1 MRKFRILLGLFLF
14 TLWFTKAQDI
24 RVEPPNWWVGMANAE
39 LQLLIKADDIG
50 GFQVKLKKGR
60 DQLIKSVHQADSP
73 NYLFINLDLSSVK
86 KSEKLVFEFSKG
98 TSRFEYEYELRELE
112 FGSDKIE
119 GFNSGDAVYLITPDR
134 FVNGDESNDQ
144 VPGLKEQTVDRSH
157 DYKRHG
163 GDIAGIIKA
172 IPYLK
177 DLGMSAVWSSPLL
190 VNDMAEQSYHGYAI
204 TDFFKVDPRFGSLRE
219 YRLLADELRNRK
231 MKLIMDQVNNH
242 CGSNHW
248 WMSDLPFS
256 DWINGQEA
264 FLTSGEITY
273 SNHRRTTIQDPY
285 AAQKDREAM
294 LEGWFVSAMPDLNH
308 RNPFMARYLIQNS
321 LWWIETLGLGG
332 IRQDTYPYNDPAFM
346 AEWAQAIQTQ
356 YPKFT
361 IVGEEWSY
369 NPLRVGYWQQS
380 APNAD
385 GYESH
390 LPSVFDFPLQKA
402 LVDALTNEESW
413 DKGLVEW
420 YTALSNDFYYAN
432 PKALVFMGDNHDMDR
447 LYTQLSENTNLHH
460 MALALLAMA
469 PRTPQLYYGTE
480 ILMQNTAKPHD
491 HGLIRTDFPGG
502 WHGDEI
508 NAFTKS
514 GLTSEQKVT
523 QTLFAK
529 LFQLRSRS
537 EAMRFGETLHYAPN
551 DGVYVISRFAE
562 NEKLVLFLNKNE
574 EDRQIDLS
582 DYKELQGYDQYY
594 DLINEVESST
604 SKLVK
609 IRSRSFLLIQMKS

>member
-1 MRKFRILLGLFLF
+1 MRKFRTLLGLFLF
-14 TLWFTKAQDI
+14 TLWFTKAQDV

-50 GFQVKLKKGR
+50 DFQVKLKKGR
-60 DQLIKSVHQADSP
+60 DQLIKNVHQADSP
-73 NYLFINLDLSSVK
+73 NYLFIDLDLSSVK
-86 KSEKLVFEFSKG
+86 KPEKLVFEFSKG
-98 TSRFEYEYELRELE
+98 TSRFKYEYELRELE
-112 FGSDKIE
+112 FGSEKIE

-144 VPGLKEQTVDRSH
+144 VSGLKEQTVDRSH

-172 IPYLK
+172 IPYLN
-177 DLGMSAVWSSPLL
+177 DLGMTAVWSSPLL

-204 TDFFKVDPRFGSLRE
+204 TDFYKVDPRFGSLQE
-219 YRLLADELRNRK
+219 YRLLVDELRNRK

-248 WMSDLPFS
+248 WMGDLPFS

-285 AAQKDREAM
+285 AAQKDRDAM

-332 IRQDTYPYNDPAFM
+332 IRQDTYPYNDPVFM

-402 LVDALTNEESW
+402 LVDALTNKESW

-447 LYTQLSENTNLHH
+447 LYTQLSEDINLHH

-502 WHGDEI
+502 WHGDKI

-514 GLTSEQKVT
+514 GLTSEQKAT

-582 DYKELQGYDQYY
+582 DYKELQGYDRYY
-594 DLINEVESST
+594 DPINEVESST

>member
-1 MRKFRILLGLFLF
+1 MRKFRIFLGLFLL
-14 TLWFTKAQDI
+14 TLWFAKAQDI
-24 RVEPPNWWVGMANAE
+24 RVEPPNWWVGMANSE
-39 LQLLIKADDIG
+39 LQLLVKADDIG
-50 GFQVKLKKGR
+50 AFQVKLKKGR
-60 DQLIKSVHQADSP
+60 NQLIKKVHQADSP
-73 NYLFINLDLSSVK
+73 NYLFIDLDLSSVEK
-86 KSEKLVFEFSKG
+86 PEKLVFEFSNKV
-98 TSRFEYEYELRELE
+98 SKFEYEYELYELE
-112 FGSDKIE
+112 FGSEKIK
-119 GFNSGDAVYLITPDR
+119 GFNSGDAIYLITPDR
-134 FVNGDESNDQ
+134 FVNGDESNDS
-144 VPGLKEQTVDRSH
+144 VSGLKEQAVDRSH

-163 GDIAGIIKA
+163 GDITGIIQA
-172 IPYLK
+172 IPYLN
-177 DLGMSAVWSSPLL
+177 DLGMTAVWSSPLL
-190 VNDMAEQSYHGYAI
+190 INDMAEQSYHGYAI
-204 TDFFKVDPRFGSLRE
+204 TDFYKVDPRFGSLQE
-219 YRLLADELRNRK
+219 YRLLANELRSRE

-264 FLTSGEITY
+264 FLTSGEIAY

-285 AAQKDREAM
+285 AAQKDKDGM

-332 IRQDTYPYNDPAFM
+332 IRQDTYPYNDPTFM
-346 AEWAQAIQTQ
+346 AEWARAIQTQ

-380 APNAD
+380 ASNAD

-413 DKGLVEW
+413 DKGLIEW
-420 YTALSNDFYYAN
+420 YTALSNDFYYPN

-447 LYTQLSENTNLHH
+447 LYTQLSEDVKLHH

-469 PRTPQLYYGTE
+469 PRTPQIYYGTE
-480 ILMQNTAKPHD
+480 VLMQNTAKPQD

-502 WHGDEI
+502 WPGDEI

-514 GLTSEQKVT
+514 GLTAEQKAT
-523 QTLFAK
+523 QALFAQ

-551 DGVYVISRFAE
+551 DGVYVISRFVE
-562 NEKLVLFLNKNE
+562 NEKLVLFLNKKE
-574 EDRQIDLS
+574 EDSQIDLS
-582 DYKELQGYDQYY
+582 DYKELEGYNRYY
-594 DLINEVESST
+594 DPINKVESST
-604 SKLVK
+604 SKL
-609 IRSRSFLLIQMKS
+609 IRMQPRSFLLIQMKP

>member
-39 LQLLIKADDIG
+39 LHLIIKADDIG
-50 GFQVKLKKGR
+50 GFQVNLKKGR

-86 KSEKLVFEFSKG
+86 KPEKLVFEISKG

-177 DLGMSAVWSSPLL
+177 DLGMTAVWSSPLL

-204 TDFFKVDPRFGSLRE
+204 TDFYKVDPRFGSLRE

-380 APNAD
+380 APNSD
-385 GYESH
+385 GYESY

-402 LVDALTNEESW
+402 LVDALINEESW
-413 DKGLVEW
+413 DKGLIEW
-420 YTALSNDFYYAN
+420 YTALSNDFYYPN

-447 LYTQLSENTNLHH
+447 LYTQLSENTKLHH
-460 MALALLAMA
+460 IALALLAMA

>member
-1 MRKFRILLGLFLF
+1 MRKFRIFLGLFLL
-14 TLWFTKAQDI
+14 TLWFAKAQDI
-24 RVEPPNWWVGMANAE
+24 RVEPPNWWVGMANSE
-39 LQLLIKADDIG
+39 LQLLVKANDVG
-50 GFQVKLKKGR
+50 AFQVKLKKGR
-60 DQLIKSVHQADSP
+60 NQLIKKVHQADSP
-73 NYLFINLDLSSVK
+73 NYLFIDLDLSSVEK
-86 KSEKLVFEFSKG
+86 PEKLVFEFSNKV
-98 TSRFEYEYELRELE
+98 SKFEYEYELYELE
-112 FGSDKIE
+112 FGSEKIK
-119 GFNSGDAVYLITPDR
+119 GFNSGDAIYLITPDR
-134 FVNGDESNDQ
+134 FVNGDESNDS
-144 VPGLKEQTVDRSH
+144 VSGLKEQAVDRSH

-163 GDIAGIIKA
+163 GDITGIIQA
-172 IPYLK
+172 IPYLN
-177 DLGMSAVWSSPLL
+177 DLGMTAVWSSPLL
-190 VNDMAEQSYHGYAI
+190 INDMAEQSYHGYAI
-204 TDFFKVDPRFGSLRE
+204 TDFYKVDPRFGSLQE
-219 YRLLADELRNRK
+219 YRLLANELRSRE

-264 FLTSGEITY
+264 FLTSGEIAY

-285 AAQKDREAM
+285 AAQKDKDGM

-332 IRQDTYPYNDPAFM
+332 IRQDTYPYNDPTFM
-346 AEWAQAIQTQ
+346 AEWARAIQTQ

-380 APNAD
+380 ASNAD

-413 DKGLVEW
+413 DKGLIEW
-420 YTALSNDFYYAN
+420 YTALSNDFYYPN

-447 LYTQLSENTNLHH
+447 LYTQLSEDVKLHH

-469 PRTPQLYYGTE
+469 PRTPQIYYGTE
-480 ILMQNTAKPHD
+480 VLMQNTAKPQD

-502 WHGDEI
+502 WPGDEI

-514 GLTSEQKVT
+514 GLTAEQKAT
-523 QTLFAK
+523 QALFAQ

-551 DGVYVISRFAE
+551 DGVYVISRFVE

-582 DYKELQGYDQYY
+582 DYRELEGYDRYY
-594 DLINEVESST
+594 DPINKVESST
-604 SKLVK
+604 SKL
-609 IRSRSFLLIQMKS
+609 IRMQPRSFLLIQMKP

>member
-1 MRKFRILLGLFLF
+1 MRKFRTLLGLFLF
-14 TLWFTKAQDI
+14 TLWFTKAQDV

-39 LQLLIKADDIG
+39 LQLLIKADDIRD
-50 GFQVKLKKGR
+50 FQVKLKKGR
-60 DQLIKSVHQADSP
+60 DQLIKNVHQADSP
-73 NYLFINLDLSSVK
+73 NYLFIDLDLSSVK
-86 KSEKLVFEFSKG
+86 KPEKLVFEFSKG
-98 TSRFEYEYELRELE
+98 TSRFKYEYELRELE
-112 FGSDKIE
+112 FGSEKIE

-144 VPGLKEQTVDRSH
+144 VSGLKEQTVDRSH

-172 IPYLK
+172 IPYLN
-177 DLGMSAVWSSPLL
+177 DLGMTAVWSSPLL

-204 TDFFKVDPRFGSLRE
+204 TDFYKVDPRFGSLQE
-219 YRLLADELRNRK
+219 YRLLVDELRNRK

-248 WMSDLPFS
+248 WMGDLPFS

-285 AAQKDREAM
+285 AAQKDRDAM

-332 IRQDTYPYNDPAFM
+332 IRQDTYPYNDPVFM

-402 LVDALTNEESW
+402 LVDALTNKESW
-413 DKGLVEW
+413 DKGFVEW

-447 LYTQLSENTNLHH
+447 LYTQLSEDINLHH

-502 WHGDEI
+502 WHGDKI

-514 GLTSEQKVT
+514 GLTSEQKAT

-582 DYKELQGYDQYY
+582 DYKELQGYDRYY
-594 DLINEVESST
+594 DPINEVESST

>member
-50 GFQVKLKKGR
+50 GFQVNLKKGR

-86 KSEKLVFEFSKG
+86 KPEKLVFEFSKG
-98 TSRFEYEYELRELE
+98 TSRFEYEYELHELE

-177 DLGMSAVWSSPLL
+177 DLGMTAVWSSPLL

-204 TDFFKVDPRFGSLRE
+204 TDFYKVDPRFGSLRE

-380 APNAD
+380 APNSD

-447 LYTQLSENTNLHH
+447 LYTQLSEDINLHH

-502 WHGDEI
+502 WHGDKI
-508 NAFTKS
+508 NAFSKL
-514 GLTSEQKVT
+514 GLTSEQMAT

-582 DYKELQGYDQYY
+582 YYKELQGYDRYY
-594 DLINEVESST
+594 DPINEVESST

>member
-1 MRKFRILLGLFLF
+1 MRKFRTLLGLFLF
-14 TLWFTKAQDI
+14 TLWFTKAQDV

-50 GFQVKLKKGR
+50 DFQVKLKKGR
-60 DQLIKSVHQADSP
+60 DQLIKNVHQADSP
-73 NYLFINLDLSSVK
+73 NYLFIDIDLSSVK
-86 KSEKLVFEFSKG
+86 KPEKLVFEFSKG
-98 TSRFEYEYELRELE
+98 TSRFKYEYELRELE
-112 FGSDKIE
+112 FGSEKIE

-144 VPGLKEQTVDRSH
+144 VSGLKEQTVDRSH

-172 IPYLK
+172 IPYLN
-177 DLGMSAVWSSPLL
+177 DLGMTAVWSSPLL

-204 TDFFKVDPRFGSLRE
+204 TDFYKVDPRFGSLQE
-219 YRLLADELRNRK
+219 YRLLVDELRNRK

-248 WMSDLPFS
+248 WMGDLPFS

-285 AAQKDREAM
+285 AAQKDRDAM

-332 IRQDTYPYNDPAFM
+332 IRQDTYPYNDPVFM

-402 LVDALTNEESW
+402 LVDALTNKESW

-447 LYTQLSENTNLHH
+447 LYTQLSEDINLHH

-502 WHGDEI
+502 WHGDKI

-514 GLTSEQKVT
+514 GLTSEQKAT

-582 DYKELQGYDQYY
+582 DYKELQGYDRYY
-594 DLINEVESST
+594 DPINEVESST

>member
-1 MRKFRILLGLFLF
+1 MRKFRTLLGLFLF

-50 GFQVKLKKGR
+50 DFQVKLKKGR
-60 DQLIKSVHQADSP
+60 DQLIKNVHQADSP
-73 NYLFINLDLSSVK
+73 NYLFIDLDLFSVK
-86 KSEKLVFEFSKG
+86 KPEKLVFEFSKG
-98 TSRFEYEYELRELE
+98 TSKFEYEYELRELE
-112 FGSDKIE
+112 FGSEKIE

-134 FVNGDESNDQ
+134 FVNGDESNDSIS
-144 VPGLKEQTVDRSH
+144 GLKEQTVDRSH

-163 GDIAGIIKA
+163 GDITGIIKA
-172 IPYLK
+172 IPYLN
-177 DLGMSAVWSSPLL
+177 DLGMTAVWSSPLL

-204 TDFFKVDPRFGSLRE
+204 TDFYKVDPRFGSLNE

-248 WMSDLPFS
+248 WMGDLPFT

-285 AAQKDREAM
+285 AAQKDRDAM
-294 LEGWFVSAMPDLNH
+294 LDGWFVSAMPDLNH

-332 IRQDTYPYNDPAFM
+332 IRQDTYPYNDPVFM
-346 AEWAQAIQTQ
+346 AEWAQAIQIQ

-447 LYTQLSENTNLHH
+447 LYTQLSEDINLHH

-502 WHGDEI
+502 WHGDKI

-514 GLTSEQKVT
+514 GLTSEQKAT

-529 LFQLRSRS
+529 LFQLRSQS

-551 DGVYVISRFAE
+551 DGVYVISRFVE

-582 DYKELQGYDQYY
+582 NYEELQGYDRYY
-594 DLINEVESST
+594 DPINEVESST

-609 IRSRSFLLIQMKS
+609 IRSRSFLLIQIKS

>member
-1 MRKFRILLGLFLF
+1 MRKFRIFLGLFLL
-14 TLWFTKAQDI
+14 TLWFAKAQDI
-24 RVEPPNWWVGMANAE
+24 RVDPPNWWVGMANSE
-39 LQLLIKADDIG
+39 LQLLVKADDIG
-50 GFQVKLKKGR
+50 AFQVKLKKGR
-60 DQLIKSVHQADSP
+60 NQLIKKVHQADSP
-73 NYLFINLDLSSVK
+73 NYLFIDLDLSSLK
-86 KSEKLVFEFSKG
+86 KPEKLVFEFSNE
-98 TSRFEYEYELRELE
+98 TSRFEYEYELRKLE
-112 FGSDKIE
+112 FGAEKIK
-119 GFNSGDAVYLITPDR
+119 GFNSGDAIYLITPDR
-134 FVNGDESNDQ
+134 FVNAYESNDS
-144 VPGLKEQTVDRSH
+144 VPGLKEQAVDRSH

-163 GDIAGIIKA
+163 GDIAGIIQA
-172 IPYLK
+172 IPYLD
-177 DLGMSAVWSSPLL
+177 DLGMTAVWSSPLL
-190 VNDMAEQSYHGYAI
+190 INDMAEQSYHGYAI
-204 TDFFKVDPRFGSLRE
+204 TDFYKVDPRFGSLQE
-219 YRLLADELRNRK
+219 YRLLANELRSRE

-285 AAQKDREAM
+285 AAQKDKDGM

-346 AEWAQAIQTQ
+346 AEWARAIQTQ

-380 APNAD
+380 ASNAD

-402 LVDALTNEESW
+402 LIDALTNEESW
-413 DKGLVEW
+413 DKGLIEW
-420 YTALSNDFYYAN
+420 YTALSNDFYYPN

-447 LYTQLSENTNLHH
+447 LYTQLSEDVKLHH

-469 PRTPQLYYGTE
+469 PRTPQIYYGTE
-480 ILMQNTAKPHD
+480 VLMQNTAKPHD

-502 WHGDEI
+502 WPGDEI
-508 NAFTKS
+508 NAFTNS
-514 GLTSEQKVT
+514 GLTAEQKAT
-523 QTLFAK
+523 QALFAQ

-551 DGVYVISRFAE
+551 DGVYVISRFVE
-562 NEKLVLFLNKNE
+562 NEKLVLFLNKKE

-582 DYKELQGYDQYY
+582 DYKELQGYDRYY
-594 DLINEVESST
+594 DPINKVESST
-604 SKLVK
+604 SKL
-609 IRSRSFLLIQMKS
+609 IRMQPRSFLLIQMKP

>member
-86 KSEKLVFEFSKG
+86 KPEKLVFEFSKG

-273 SNHRRTTIQDPY
+273 SNHRRATIQDPY

-369 NPLRVGYWQQS
+369 NPLRVGYWQQA

-551 DGVYVISRFAE
+551 DGVYVISRFFE

-582 DYKELQGYDQYY
+582 DYKELQGYDRYY
-594 DLINEVESST
+594 DPINEVESSI
-604 SKLVK
+604 SEL
-609 IRSRSFLLIQMKS
+609 IRVQPRSFLLIQLKP

>member
-1 MRKFRILLGLFLF
+1 MRKFRTLLGLFLF

-50 GFQVKLKKGR
+50 DFQVKLKKGR
-60 DQLIKSVHQADSP
+60 DQLIKNVHQADSP
-73 NYLFINLDLSSVK
+73 NYLFIDLDLSSVK
-86 KSEKLVFEFSKG
+86 KPEKLVFEFSKG
-98 TSRFEYEYELRELE
+98 TSRFNYEYELRELE
-112 FGSDKIE
+112 FGSEKIE

-144 VPGLKEQTVDRSH
+144 VSGLKEQTVDRSH

-172 IPYLK
+172 IPYLN
-177 DLGMSAVWSSPLL
+177 DLGMTAVWSSPLL

-204 TDFFKVDPRFGSLRE
+204 TDFYKVDPRFGSLQE
-219 YRLLADELRNRK
+219 YRLLVDELRNRK

-248 WMSDLPFS
+248 WMGDLPFS

-285 AAQKDREAM
+285 AAQKDRDAM

-332 IRQDTYPYNDPAFM
+332 IRQDTYPYNDPVFM

-402 LVDALTNEESW
+402 LVDALTNKESW

-447 LYTQLSENTNLHH
+447 LYTQLSEDINLHH

-502 WHGDEI
+502 WHGDKI

-514 GLTSEQKVT
+514 GLTSEQKAT

-582 DYKELQGYDQYY
+582 DYKELQGYDRYY
-594 DLINEVESST
+594 DPINEVESST

>member
-86 KSEKLVFEFSKG
+86 KPEKLVFEFSKG

-537 EAMRFGETLHYAPN
+537 EAMRFGETLHYTPN

>member
-1 MRKFRILLGLFLF
+1 MRKFRTLLGLFLF
-14 TLWFTKAQDI
+14 TLWFTKAQDV

-50 GFQVKLKKGR
+50 DFQVKLKKGR
-60 DQLIKSVHQADSP
+60 DQLIKNVHQADSP
-73 NYLFINLDLSSVK
+73 NYLFIDLDLSSVK
-86 KSEKLVFEFSKG
+86 KPEKLVFEFSKG
-98 TSRFEYEYELRELE
+98 TSRFKYEYELRELE
-112 FGSDKIE
+112 FGSEKIE

-144 VPGLKEQTVDRSH
+144 VSGLKEQTVDRSH

-172 IPYLK
+172 IPYLN
-177 DLGMSAVWSSPLL
+177 DLGMTAVWSSPLL

-204 TDFFKVDPRFGSLRE
+204 TDFYKVDPRFGSLQE
-219 YRLLADELRNRK
+219 YRLLVDELRNRK

-248 WMSDLPFS
+248 WMGDLPFS

-285 AAQKDREAM
+285 AAQKDRDAM

-332 IRQDTYPYNDPAFM
+332 IRQDTYPYNDPTFM

-402 LVDALTNEESW
+402 LVDALTNKESW

-447 LYTQLSENTNLHH
+447 LYTQLSEDINLHH

-502 WHGDEI
+502 WHGDKI

-514 GLTSEQKVT
+514 GLTSEQKAT

-582 DYKELQGYDQYY
+582 DYKELQGYDRYY
-594 DLINEVESST
+594 DPINEVESST

>member
-1 MRKFRILLGLFLF
+1 MRKFRTLLGLFLF

-50 GFQVKLKKGR
+50 DFQVKLKKGR
-60 DQLIKSVHQADSP
+60 DQLIKNVHQADSP
-73 NYLFINLDLSSVK
+73 NYLFIDLDLSSVK
-86 KSEKLVFEFSKG
+86 KPEKLVFEFSKG
-98 TSRFEYEYELRELE
+98 TSRFKYEYELRELE
-112 FGSDKIE
+112 FGSEKIE

-144 VPGLKEQTVDRSH
+144 VSGLKEQTVDRSH

-172 IPYLK
+172 IPYLN
-177 DLGMSAVWSSPLL
+177 DLGMTAVWSSPLL

-204 TDFFKVDPRFGSLRE
+204 TDFYKVDPRFGSLQE
-219 YRLLADELRNRK
+219 YRLLVDELRNRK

-248 WMSDLPFS
+248 WMGDLPFS

-285 AAQKDREAM
+285 AAQKDRDAM

-332 IRQDTYPYNDPAFM
+332 IRQDTYPYNDPVFM

-402 LVDALTNEESW
+402 LVDALTNKESW

-447 LYTQLSENTNLHH
+447 LYTQLSEDINLHH

-502 WHGDEI
+502 WHGDKI

-514 GLTSEQKVT
+514 GLTSEQKAT

-582 DYKELQGYDQYY
+582 DYKELQGYDRYY
-594 DLINEVESST
+594 DPINEVESST

>member
-1 MRKFRILLGLFLF
+1 
-14 TLWFTKAQDI
+14 
-24 RVEPPNWWVGMANAE
+24 MANSE
-39 LQLLIKADDIG
+39 LQLLVKADDIG
-50 GFQVKLKKGR
+50 AFQVKLKKGR
-60 DQLIKSVHQADSP
+60 NQLIKKVHQADSP
-73 NYLFINLDLSSVK
+73 NYLFIDLDLSSVK
-86 KSEKLVFEFSKG
+86 KPEKLVFEFSNKA
-98 TSRFEYEYELRELE
+98 SKFEHEYELYELE
-112 FGSDKIE
+112 FGAEKIK
-119 GFNSGDAVYLITPDR
+119 GFNSGDAIYLITPDR
-134 FVNGDESNDQ
+134 FINGDESNDS
-144 VPGLKEQTVDRSH
+144 VSGLKEQAVDRSH

-163 GDIAGIIKA
+163 GDITGIIQA
-172 IPYLK
+172 IPYLN
-177 DLGMSAVWSSPLL
+177 DLGMTAVWSSPLL

-204 TDFFKVDPRFGSLRE
+204 TDFYKVDPRFGSLQE
-219 YRLLADELRNRK
+219 YRLLANELRIRE

-285 AAQKDREAM
+285 AAQKDKDGM

-308 RNPFMARYLIQNS
+308 RNPFMVRYLIQNS

-346 AEWAQAIQTQ
+346 AEWARAIQTQ
-356 YPKFT
+356 YPNFT

-380 APNAD
+380 ASNED
-385 GYESH
+385 KYESH

-402 LVDALTNEESW
+402 LIDALTNEESW
-413 DKGLVEW
+413 DKGLIEW
-420 YTALSNDFYYAN
+420 YTALSNDFYYPY

-447 LYTQLSENTNLHH
+447 LYTQLSEDVKLHH

-469 PRTPQLYYGTE
+469 PRTPQIYYGTE
-480 ILMQNTAKPHD
+480 VLMQNTAKPHD

-502 WHGDEI
+502 WPGDEI
-508 NAFTKS
+508 NAFNKS
-514 GLTSEQKVT
+514 GLTAEQKAT
-523 QTLFAK
+523 QALFAQ
-529 LFQLRSRS
+529 LFQLRKRS
-537 EAMRFGETLHYAPN
+537 EAMRYGETLHYAPN
-551 DGVYVISRFAE
+551 DGVYVISRFVE

-582 DYKELQGYDQYY
+582 DYKELQGYDRYY
-594 DLINEVESST
+594 DPINELESST
-604 SKLVK
+604 SKL
-609 IRSRSFLLIQMKS
+609 IRMQPRSFLLIQMKP

>member
-1 MRKFRILLGLFLF
+1 MRKFRLLLGLFLF
-14 TLWFTKAQDI
+14 TFWFTKAQDI
-24 RVEPPNWWVGMANAE
+24 RVEPPNWWVGMANSE
-39 LQLLIKADDIG
+39 LQLLVKADDIG
-50 GFQVKLKKGR
+50 AFQVKLKKDR
-60 DQLIKSVHQADSP
+60 NQLIKKVYQADSP
-73 NYLFINLDLSSVK
+73 NYLFIDLDLSSVK
-86 KSEKLVFEFSKG
+86 KPEKLVFEFSND
-98 TSRFEYEYELRELE
+98 TSRFEHEYELRKLE
-112 FGSDKIE
+112 FGSDEIE
-119 GFNSGDAVYLITPDR
+119 GFNSGDAIYLITPDR
-134 FVNGDESNDQ
+134 FVNGDESNDS
-144 VPGLKEQTVDRSH
+144 VRGLKEQAVDRSQ

-172 IPYLK
+172 IPYLN
-177 DLGMSAVWSSPLL
+177 DLGMTTVWSSPLL
-190 VNDMAEQSYHGYAI
+190 MNDMAEQSYHGYAI
-204 TDFFKVDPRFGSLRE
+204 TDFYKVDPRFGSLQE
-219 YRLLADELRNRK
+219 YRLLADELRNHK
-231 MKLIMDQVNNH
+231 MKLVMDQVNNH

-264 FLTSGEITY
+264 FLDSGEITY
-273 SNHRRTTIQDPY
+273 SSHRRTTIQDPY
-285 AAQKDREAM
+285 ATQKDKGRM

-332 IRQDTYPYNDPAFM
+332 IRQDTYPYNDPTFM
-346 AEWAQAIQTQ
+346 AEWAQAIQIQ

-380 APNAD
+380 VSNAD

-413 DKGLVEW
+413 DKGLTEW
-420 YTALSNDFYYAN
+420 YTALSNDFYYPN

-447 LYTQLSENTNLHH
+447 LYTQLGEDINLHH

-480 ILMQNTAKPHD
+480 ILIQNTAKPHD

-502 WHGDEI
+502 WTEDEI
-508 NAFTKS
+508 NAFSKV
-514 GLTSEQKVT
+514 GLTAEQKST
-523 QTLFAK
+523 QDLFAK
-529 LFQLRSRS
+529 LFQFRNRS

-551 DGVYVISRFAE
+551 DGVYVISRFFE

-582 DYKELQGYDQYY
+582 DYKELQGYDRYY
-594 DLINEVESST
+594 DPINEVGSSI
-604 SKLVK
+604 SEL
-609 IRSRSFLLIQMKS
+609 IRVQPRSFLLIQMKP

>member
-1 MRKFRILLGLFLF
+1 MRKFRIFLGLFLL
-14 TLWFTKAQDI
+14 TLWFAKAQDI
-24 RVEPPNWWVGMANAE
+24 RVEPPNWWVGMANSE
-39 LQLLIKADDIG
+39 LQLLVKADDIG
-50 GFQVKLKKGR
+50 AFQVKLKKGR
-60 DQLIKSVHQADSP
+60 NQLIKKVHQADSP
-73 NYLFINLDLSSVK
+73 NYLFIDLDLSSVK
-86 KSEKLVFEFSKG
+86 KPEKLVFEFSNKA
-98 TSRFEYEYELRELE
+98 SKFEHEYELYELE
-112 FGSDKIE
+112 FGAEKIK
-119 GFNSGDAVYLITPDR
+119 GFNSGDAIYLITPDR
-134 FVNGDESNDQ
+134 FINGDESNDS
-144 VPGLKEQTVDRSH
+144 VSGLKEQAVDRSH

-163 GDIAGIIKA
+163 GDITGIIQA
-172 IPYLK
+172 IPYLN
-177 DLGMSAVWSSPLL
+177 DLGMTAVWSSPLL

-204 TDFFKVDPRFGSLRE
+204 TDFYKVDPRFGSLQE
-219 YRLLADELRNRK
+219 YRLLANELRIRE

-285 AAQKDREAM
+285 AAQKDKDGM

-308 RNPFMARYLIQNS
+308 RNPFMVRYLIQNS

-346 AEWAQAIQTQ
+346 AEWARAIQTQ
-356 YPKFT
+356 YPNFT

-380 APNAD
+380 ASNED
-385 GYESH
+385 KYESH

-402 LVDALTNEESW
+402 LIDALTNEESW
-413 DKGLVEW
+413 DKGLIEW
-420 YTALSNDFYYAN
+420 YTALSNDFYYPY

-447 LYTQLSENTNLHH
+447 LYTQLSEDVKLHH

-469 PRTPQLYYGTE
+469 PRTPQIYYGTE
-480 ILMQNTAKPHD
+480 VLMQNTAKPHD

-502 WHGDEI
+502 WPGDEI
-508 NAFTKS
+508 NAFNKS
-514 GLTSEQKVT
+514 GLTAEQKAT
-523 QTLFAK
+523 QALFAQ
-529 LFQLRSRS
+529 LFQLRKRS
-537 EAMRFGETLHYAPN
+537 EAMRYGETLHYAPN
-551 DGVYVISRFAE
+551 DGVYVISRFVE

-582 DYKELQGYDQYY
+582 DYKELQGYDRYY
-594 DLINEVESST
+594 DPINELESST
-604 SKLVK
+604 SKL
-609 IRSRSFLLIQMKS
+609 IRMQPRSFLLIQMKP

>member
-1 MRKFRILLGLFLF
+1 MRKFRIFLGLFLLTF
-14 TLWFTKAQDI
+14 WFAKAQDI
-24 RVEPPNWWVGMANAE
+24 RVEPPNWWVGMANSE
-39 LQLLIKADDIG
+39 LQLLVKADDVG
-50 GFQVKLKKGR
+50 AFQVKLKKGR
-60 DQLIKSVHQADSP
+60 NQLIKKVHQADSP
-73 NYLFINLDLSSVK
+73 NYLFIDLDLSSVK
-86 KSEKLVFEFSKG
+86 KPEKLVFEFSNKA
-98 TSRFEYEYELRELE
+98 SKFEHEYELYELE
-112 FGSDKIE
+112 FGAEKIK
-119 GFNSGDAVYLITPDR
+119 GFNSGDAIYLITPDR
-134 FVNGDESNDQ
+134 FVNGDESNDS
-144 VPGLKEQTVDRSH
+144 VSGLKEQTVDRSH

-163 GDIAGIIKA
+163 GDISGIIQA
-172 IPYLK
+172 IPYLN
-177 DLGMSAVWSSPLL
+177 DLGMTAVWSSPLL
-190 VNDMAEQSYHGYAI
+190 INDMAEQSYHGYAI
-204 TDFFKVDPRFGSLRE
+204 TDFYKVDPRFGALQE
-219 YRLLADELRNRK
+219 YRLLSDELRNRE

-264 FLTSGEITY
+264 FLTSGEIPY

-285 AAQKDREAM
+285 AAQKDKDGM

-332 IRQDTYPYNDPAFM
+332 IRQDTYPYNDPTFM

-380 APNAD
+380 ESNAD

-413 DKGLVEW
+413 DKGLIEW
-420 YTALSNDFYYAN
+420 YTALSNDFYYPN

-447 LYTQLSENTNLHH
+447 IYTQLGEDINLHH

-502 WHGDEI
+502 WLGDEI
-508 NAFTKS
+508 NAFIKL
-514 GLTSEQKVT
+514 GLTPEQKAT
-523 QTLFAK
+523 QTIFAQ
-529 LFQLRSRS
+529 LFQLRNRS

-551 DGVYVISRFAE
+551 DGVYVISRFFE
-562 NEKLVLFLNKNE
+562 SEKLVLFLNKNE

-582 DYKELQGYDQYY
+582 DYKELQGYDRYY
-594 DLINEVESST
+594 DPISEVESSI
-604 SKLVK
+604 SEL
-609 IRSRSFLLIQMKS
+609 IRVQPRSFLLIQLKP

>member
-14 TLWFTKAQDI
+14 TLGLAKAQDI
-24 RVEPPNWWVGMANAE
+24 RVEPPNWWVGMASTE
-39 LQLLIKADDIG
+39 LQLLVSADNIG
-50 GFQVKLKKGR
+50 VFQVRLKKGR
-60 DQLIKSVHQADSP
+60 DELIKKVHQADSP
-73 NYLFINLDLSSVK
+73 NYLFIDLDLSSVK
-86 KSEKLVFEFSKG
+86 KSEKLVFEFSNE
-98 TSRFEYEYELRELE
+98 TSKFEYEYELRELE
-112 FGSDKIE
+112 FGSEKIE
-119 GFNSGDAVYLITPDR
+119 GFNSGDAIYLITPDR

-144 VPGLKEQTVDRSH
+144 ISKLKEQTVDRSH

-172 IPYLK
+172 IPYLN
-177 DLGMSAVWSSPLL
+177 DLGMTAVWSSPLL
-190 VNDMAEQSYHGYAI
+190 INDMAEQSYHGYAI
-204 TDFFKVDPRFGSLRE
+204 TDFYKVDPRFGSFQE
-219 YRLLADELRNRK
+219 YRLLADELRDRN

-256 DWINGQEA
+256 DWINGQET
-264 FLTSGEITY
+264 FLTSGEISY

-285 AAQKDREAM
+285 AAQKDRDGM

-308 RNPFMARYLIQNS
+308 RNPFLARYLIQNS
-321 LWWIETLGLGG
+321 LWWIESLGLGG

-346 AEWAQAIQTQ
+346 AEWADAIQTQ

-380 APNAD
+380 TSNAD

-402 LVDALTNEESW
+402 LKDALTNEESW
-413 DKGLVEW
+413 DKGLIEW
-420 YTALSNDFYYAN
+420 YTALSNDFYYPS
-432 PKALVFMGDNHDMDR
+432 PKELVFMGDNHDMDR
-447 LYTQLSENTNLHH
+447 LYTQLGEDVHLHH

-480 ILMQNTAKPHD
+480 ILMQNTSKPHD

-502 WHGDEI
+502 WSVDEI
-508 NAFTKS
+508 NAFTKV
-514 GLTSEQKVT
+514 GLTAKQEAT
-523 QTLFAK
+523 QALFAK

-537 EAMRFGETLHYAPN
+537 EAMRIGETLHYAPT
-551 DGVYVISRFAE
+551 DGVYVISRFVE

-574 EDRQIDLS
+574 EDRQIDLE
-582 DYKELQGYDQYY
+582 DYKELQGYDRYY
-594 DLINEVESST
+594 DPINEVESST
-604 SKLVK
+604 SKLIRVK
-609 IRSRSFLLIQMKS
+609 PRSFLLIQLKS

>member
-86 KSEKLVFEFSKG
+86 KPEKLVFEFSKG

-119 GFNSGDAVYLITPDR
+119 GFNSGDAIYLITPDR

-177 DLGMSAVWSSPLL
+177 DLGMTAVWSSPLL

-285 AAQKDREAM
+285 AAQKDREVM

-447 LYTQLSENTNLHH
+447 LYTQLSEDINLHH

-502 WHGDEI
+502 WHGDKI
-508 NAFTKS
+508 NAFSKS
-514 GLTSEQKVT
+514 GLTSEQKAT

-582 DYKELQGYDQYY
+582 YYKELQGYDRYY
-594 DLINEVESST
+594 DPINEIESST

>member
-1 MRKFRILLGLFLF
+1 MRKFRIFLGLFLL
-14 TLWFTKAQDI
+14 TLWFAKAQDI
-24 RVEPPNWWVGMANAE
+24 RVEPPNWWVGMANSE
-39 LQLLIKADDIG
+39 LQLLVKANDVG
-50 GFQVKLKKGR
+50 AFQVKLKKGR
-60 DQLIKSVHQADSP
+60 NQLIKKVHQADSP
-73 NYLFINLDLSSVK
+73 NYLFIDLDLSSVEK
-86 KSEKLVFEFSKG
+86 PEKLVFEFSNKV
-98 TSRFEYEYELRELE
+98 SKFEYEYELYELE
-112 FGSDKIE
+112 FGSEKIK
-119 GFNSGDAVYLITPDR
+119 GFNSGDAIYLITPDR
-134 FVNGDESNDQ
+134 FVNGDESNDS
-144 VPGLKEQTVDRSH
+144 VSGLKEQAVDRSH

-163 GDIAGIIKA
+163 GDITGIIQA
-172 IPYLK
+172 IPYLN
-177 DLGMSAVWSSPLL
+177 DLGMTAVWSSPLL
-190 VNDMAEQSYHGYAI
+190 INDMAEQSYHGYAI
-204 TDFFKVDPRFGSLRE
+204 TDFYKVDPRFGSLQE
-219 YRLLADELRNRK
+219 YRLLANELRSRE

-264 FLTSGEITY
+264 FLTSGEIAY

-285 AAQKDREAM
+285 AAQKDKDGM

-332 IRQDTYPYNDPAFM
+332 IRQDTYPYNDPTFM
-346 AEWAQAIQTQ
+346 AEWARAIQTQ

-380 APNAD
+380 ASNAD

-413 DKGLVEW
+413 DKGLIEW
-420 YTALSNDFYYAN
+420 YTALSNDFYYPN

-447 LYTQLSENTNLHH
+447 LYTQLSEDVKLHH

-469 PRTPQLYYGTE
+469 PRTPQIYYGTE
-480 ILMQNTAKPHD
+480 VLMQNTAKPHD

-502 WHGDEI
+502 WPGDEI

-514 GLTSEQKVT
+514 GLTAEQKAT
-523 QTLFAK
+523 QALFAQ

-551 DGVYVISRFAE
+551 DGVYVISRFVE

-582 DYKELQGYDQYY
+582 DYRELEGYDRYY
-594 DLINEVESST
+594 DPINKVESST
-604 SKLVK
+604 SKL
-609 IRSRSFLLIQMKS
+609 IRMQPRSFLLIQMKP

>member
-1 MRKFRILLGLFLF
+1 MRKFRTLLGLFLF

-50 GFQVKLKKGR
+50 DFQVKLKKGR
-60 DQLIKSVHQADSP
+60 DQLIKNVHQADSP
-73 NYLFINLDLSSVK
+73 NYLFIDLDLSSVK
-86 KSEKLVFEFSKG
+86 KPEKLVFEFSKG
-98 TSRFEYEYELRELE
+98 TSRFKYEYELRELE
-112 FGSDKIE
+112 FGSEKIE

-144 VPGLKEQTVDRSH
+144 VSGLKEQTVDRSH

-172 IPYLK
+172 IPYLN
-177 DLGMSAVWSSPLL
+177 DLGMTAVWSSPLL

-204 TDFFKVDPRFGSLRE
+204 TDFYKVDPRFGSLQE
-219 YRLLADELRNRK
+219 YRLLVDELRNRK

-248 WMSDLPFS
+248 WMGDLPFS

-285 AAQKDREAM
+285 AAQKDRDAM

-332 IRQDTYPYNDPAFM
+332 IRQDTYPYNDPVFM

-402 LVDALTNEESW
+402 LVDALTNKESW
-413 DKGLVEW
+413 DKGFVEW

-447 LYTQLSENTNLHH
+447 LYTQLSEDINLHH

-502 WHGDEI
+502 WHGDKI

-514 GLTSEQKVT
+514 GLTSEQKAT

-582 DYKELQGYDQYY
+582 DYKELQGYDRYY
-594 DLINEVESST
+594 DPINEVESST

>member
-14 TLWFTKAQDI
+14 TFWIAKAQDI
-24 RVEPPNWWVGMANAE
+24 RVEPPNWWVGMANTE
-39 LQLLIKADDIG
+39 LQLLIKSDDIG
-50 GFQVKLKKGR
+50 DFQVKLKKGR
-60 DQLIKSVHQADSP
+60 DDLIKKVHQADSP
-73 NYLFINLDLSSVK
+73 NYLFIDLDLSSVK
-86 KSEKLVFEFSKG
+86 KPENLVFEFSNDA
-98 TSRFEYEYELRELE
+98 SRFEYEYELRELE

-134 FVNGDESNDQ
+134 FVNGDESNDLIS
-144 VPGLKEQTVDRSH
+144 GLKEQTVDRSH

-163 GDIAGIIKA
+163 GDITGIIQA
-172 IPYLK
+172 IPYLN
-177 DLGMSAVWSSPLL
+177 DLGMTAIWSSPLL
-190 VNDMAEQSYHGYAI
+190 INDMAEQSYHGYAI
-204 TDFFKVDPRFGSLRE
+204 TDFYKVDPRFGSLEE
-219 YRLLADELRNRK
+219 YRLLADELRNCK

-256 DWINGQEA
+256 DWINGQES
-264 FLTSGEITY
+264 FLTSGEISY
-273 SNHRRTTIQDPY
+273 SNHRRTAIQDPY
-285 AAQKDREAM
+285 AAQKDRDGM

-332 IRQDTYPYNDPAFM
+332 IRQDTYPYNDPAFI

-356 YPKFT
+356 YPQFT

-402 LVDALTNEESW
+402 LVDALTNEEAW
-413 DKGLVEW
+413 DKGLIEW
-420 YTALSNDFYYAN
+420 YTALSNDFYYPN

-447 LYTQLSENTNLHH
+447 LYTQLDEDVNLHH
-460 MALALLAMA
+460 MALALLAIA

-502 WHGDEI
+502 WLKDEI
-508 NAFTKS
+508 NAFTTV
-514 GLTSEQKVT
+514 GLTAQQKAT
-523 QTLFAK
+523 QTLFTK
-529 LFQLRSRS
+529 LFQFRNRS

-551 DGVYVISRFAE
+551 DGVYVISRFVE
-562 NEKLVLFLNKNE
+562 DEKLILFLNKNE
-574 EDRQIDLS
+574 EDRQVDFS
-582 DYKELQGYDQYY
+582 DYKELQGYDRYY
-594 DLINEVESST
+594 DPINEVKSST
-604 SKLVK
+604 SESIK
-609 IRSRSFLLIQMKS
+609 IKPQSFLLIQMKS

>member
-14 TLWFTKAQDI
+14 TFCFAKAQDI
-24 RVEPPNWWVGMANAE
+24 RIEPPNWWVGMTNSE
-39 LQLLIKADDIG
+39 LQLLVKADDIG
-50 GFQVKLKKGR
+50 AFQVKLKKGR
-60 DQLIKSVHQADSP
+60 NQLIKKVHQADSP
-73 NYLFINLDLSSVK
+73 NYLFIDLDLSSVK
-86 KSEKLVFEFSKG
+86 KPEKLVFEFSNY
-98 TSRFEYEYELRELE
+98 TTRFEQEYELRELE

-134 FVNGDESNDQ
+134 FVNGDQSNDQ
-144 VPGLKEQTVDRSH
+144 ISRLKEQTVDRSH

-163 GDIAGIIKA
+163 GDIDGIIKA
-172 IPYLK
+172 IPYLN
-177 DLGMSAVWSSPLL
+177 DLGITAVWSSPLL
-190 VNDMAEQSYHGYAI
+190 INDMDEQSYHGYAI
-204 TDFFKVDPRFGSLRE
+204 TDFFKVDPRFGSLQE
-219 YRLLADELRNRK
+219 YRLLADELRNRE

-256 DWINGQEA
+256 DWINGQET
-264 FLTSGEITY
+264 FLTSGQISY

-285 AAQKDREAM
+285 AAQKDREGM

-332 IRQDTYPYNDPAFM
+332 IRQDTYPYNDPVFM

-380 APNAD
+380 ASNAD

-413 DKGLVEW
+413 DKGLIEW
-420 YTALSNDFYYAN
+420 YTALSNDFYYPN
-432 PKALVFMGDNHDMDR
+432 PKELVFMGDNHDMDR
-447 LYTQLSENTNLHH
+447 LYTQLGEDINLHH

-502 WHGDEI
+502 WPRDEI
-508 NAFTKS
+508 NAFS
-514 GLTSEQKVT
+514 EVGLTAEQKST
-523 QTLFAK
+523 QDLFAK
-529 LFQLRSRS
+529 LFQLRNRS

-551 DGVYVISRFAE
+551 DGVYVISRFFE

-574 EDRQIDLS
+574 EDRQINLS
-582 DYKELQGYDQYY
+582 DYKELQGYDRYY
-594 DLINEVESST
+594 DPINEIKSSI
-604 SKLVK
+604 SKLIRVK
-609 IRSRSFLLIQMKS
+609 PRSFLLIQMKP

>member
-1 MRKFRILLGLFLF
+1 MRKFRIFLGLFLL
-14 TLWFTKAQDI
+14 TLWFAKAQDI
-24 RVEPPNWWVGMANAE
+24 RVEPPNWWVGMANSE
-39 LQLLIKADDIG
+39 LQLLVKANDVG
-50 GFQVKLKKGR
+50 AFQVKLKKGR
-60 DQLIKSVHQADSP
+60 NQLIKKVHQADSP
-73 NYLFINLDLSSVK
+73 NYLFIDLDLSSVEK
-86 KSEKLVFEFSKG
+86 PEKLVFEFSNKV
-98 TSRFEYEYELRELE
+98 SKFEYEYELYELE
-112 FGSDKIE
+112 FGSEKIK
-119 GFNSGDAVYLITPDR
+119 GFNSGDAIYLITPDR
-134 FVNGDESNDQ
+134 FVNGDESNDS
-144 VPGLKEQTVDRSH
+144 VSGLKEQAVDRSH

-163 GDIAGIIKA
+163 GDITGIIQA
-172 IPYLK
+172 IPYLN
-177 DLGMSAVWSSPLL
+177 DLGMTAVWSSPLL
-190 VNDMAEQSYHGYAI
+190 INDMAEQSYHGYAI
-204 TDFFKVDPRFGSLRE
+204 TDFYKVDPRFGSLQE
-219 YRLLADELRNRK
+219 YRLLANELRSRE

-264 FLTSGEITY
+264 FLTSGEIAY

-285 AAQKDREAM
+285 AAQKDKDGM

-332 IRQDTYPYNDPAFM
+332 IRQDTYPYNDPTFM
-346 AEWAQAIQTQ
+346 AEWARAIQTQ

-380 APNAD
+380 ASNAD

-413 DKGLVEW
+413 DKGLIEW
-420 YTALSNDFYYAN
+420 YTALSNDFYYPN

-447 LYTQLSENTNLHH
+447 LYTQLSEDVKLHH

-469 PRTPQLYYGTE
+469 PRTPQIYYGTE
-480 ILMQNTAKPHD
+480 VLMQNTAKPHD

-502 WHGDEI
+502 WPGDEI

-514 GLTSEQKVT
+514 GLTAEQKAT
-523 QTLFAK
+523 QALFAQ

-551 DGVYVISRFAE
+551 DGVYVISRFVE
-562 NEKLVLFLNKNE
+562 NEKLVLFLNKKE

-582 DYKELQGYDQYY
+582 DYKELEGYDRYY
-594 DLINEVESST
+594 DPINKVESST
-604 SKLVK
+604 SKL
-609 IRSRSFLLIQMKS
+609 IRMQPRSFLLIQMKP

>member
-1 MRKFRILLGLFLF
+1 MRKFRIFLGLFLL
-14 TLWFTKAQDI
+14 TLWFAKAQDI
-24 RVEPPNWWVGMANAE
+24 RVEPPNWWVGMANSE
-39 LQLLIKADDIG
+39 LQLLVKADDIG
-50 GFQVKLKKGR
+50 AFQVKLKKGR
-60 DQLIKSVHQADSP
+60 NQLIKKVHQADSP
-73 NYLFINLDLSSVK
+73 NYLFIDLDLSSVK
-86 KSEKLVFEFSKG
+86 KPEKLVFEFSNKA
-98 TSRFEYEYELRELE
+98 SKFENEYELYELE
-112 FGSDKIE
+112 FGAEKIK
-119 GFNSGDAVYLITPDR
+119 GFNSGDAIYLITPDR
-134 FVNGDESNDQ
+134 FVNGDESNDS
-144 VPGLKEQTVDRSH
+144 VSGLKEQAVDRSH

-163 GDIAGIIKA
+163 GDISGIIQA
-172 IPYLK
+172 IPYLN
-177 DLGMSAVWSSPLL
+177 DLGMTAVWSSPLL
-190 VNDMAEQSYHGYAI
+190 INDMAEQSYHGYAI
-204 TDFFKVDPRFGSLRE
+204 TDFYKVDPRFGSLQE
-219 YRLLADELRNRK
+219 YRLLADELRNRE

-264 FLTSGEITY
+264 FLTSGEISY

-285 AAQKDREAM
+285 AAQKDKDGM

-346 AEWAQAIQTQ
+346 TEWAQAIQTQ

-420 YTALSNDFYYAN
+420 YTALSNDFYYPN
-432 PKALVFMGDNHDMDR
+432 PKELVFMGDNHDMDR
-447 LYTQLSENTNLHH
+447 LYTQLDEDIKLHH

-502 WHGDEI
+502 WPGDEI
-508 NAFTKS
+508 NAFTKV
-514 GLTSEQKVT
+514 GLTAEQKST

-529 LFQLRSRS
+529 LFQFRNRS

-551 DGVYVISRFAE
+551 DGVYVISRFFE
-562 NEKLVLFLNKNE
+562 NEKLVLFLNKNK

-582 DYKELQGYDQYY
+582 DYKELQGYDRYY
-594 DLINEVESST
+594 DPINEVESSA
-604 SKLVK
+604 SEL
-609 IRSRSFLLIQMKS
+609 IRVQPRSFLLIQMKP

>member
-1 MRKFRILLGLFLF
+1 MYKFRILLGLFLF
-14 TLWFTKAQDI
+14 AFWFAKAQDI
-24 RVEPPNWWVGMANAE
+24 RVEPPNWWVGMANSE
-39 LQLLIKADDIG
+39 LQLLVKADDIG
-50 GFQVKLKKGR
+50 AFQVKLKKGR
-60 DQLIKSVHQADSP
+60 NQLIKKVHQADSP
-73 NYLFINLDLSSVK
+73 NYLFIDLDLSSVK
-86 KSEKLVFEFSKG
+86 KPEKLVFEFSNE
-98 TSRFEYEYELRELE
+98 TSRFEYEYELRKLE

-119 GFNSGDAVYLITPDR
+119 GFNSGDAIYLITPDR
-134 FVNGDESNDQ
+134 FVNGDESNDS

-163 GDIAGIIKA
+163 GDITGIIQA
-172 IPYLK
+172 IPYLD
-177 DLGMSAVWSSPLL
+177 DLGMTAVWSSPLL
-190 VNDMAEQSYHGYAI
+190 INDMAEQSYHGYAI
-204 TDFFKVDPRFGSLRE
+204 TDFYKVDPRFGSLQE

-264 FLTSGEITY
+264 FLDSGEIIY

-285 AAQKDREAM
+285 AAEKDKAGM

-332 IRQDTYPYNDPAFM
+332 IRQDTYPYNDPDFM
-346 AEWAQAIQTQ
+346 TEWAQAIHTQ
-356 YPKFT
+356 YPQFT

-369 NPLRVGYWQQS
+369 NPLRVGYWQRS

-385 GYESH
+385 GYESY

-420 YTALSNDFYYAN
+420 YAALSNDFYYPN

-447 LYTQLSENTNLHH
+447 LYTQLDEDIKLHH

-469 PRTPQLYYGTE
+469 PRIPQLYYGTE

-502 WHGDEI
+502 WPGDEI
-508 NAFTKS
+508 NAFSKV
-514 GLTSEQKVT
+514 GLTAEQKAT
-523 QTLFAK
+523 QTLFAQ
-529 LFQLRSRS
+529 LFQFRSRS
-537 EAMRFGETLHYAPN
+537 EAMRFGGTLHYAPN
-551 DGVYVISRFAE
+551 DGVYAISRFFE

-582 DYKELQGYDQYY
+582 DYKELQGYDRYY
-594 DLINEVESST
+594 DPINEVESSI
-604 SKLVK
+604 SELISVQP
-609 IRSRSFLLIQMKS
+609 RSFLLIQLKP

>member
-1 MRKFRILLGLFLF
+1 MRKFRIFLGLFLLTF
-14 TLWFTKAQDI
+14 WFAKAQDI
-24 RVEPPNWWVGMANAE
+24 RVEPPNWWVGMANSE
-39 LQLLIKADDIG
+39 LQLLVKADDVG
-50 GFQVKLKKGR
+50 AFQVKLKKGR
-60 DQLIKSVHQADSP
+60 NQLIKKVHQADSP
-73 NYLFINLDLSSVK
+73 NYLFIDLDLSSVK
-86 KSEKLVFEFSKG
+86 KPEKLVFEFSNKA
-98 TSRFEYEYELRELE
+98 SKFEHEYELYELE
-112 FGSDKIE
+112 FGAEKIK
-119 GFNSGDAVYLITPDR
+119 GFNSGDAIYLITPDR
-134 FVNGDESNDQ
+134 FVNGVESNDS
-144 VPGLKEQTVDRSH
+144 VSGLKEQTVDRSH

-163 GDIAGIIKA
+163 GDISGIIQA
-172 IPYLK
+172 IPYLN
-177 DLGMSAVWSSPLL
+177 DLGMTAVWSSPLL
-190 VNDMAEQSYHGYAI
+190 INDMAEQSYHGYAI
-204 TDFFKVDPRFGSLRE
+204 TDFYKVDPRFGALQE
-219 YRLLADELRNRK
+219 YRLLSDELRNRE

-264 FLTSGEITY
+264 FLTSGEISY

-285 AAQKDREAM
+285 AAQKDKDGM

-332 IRQDTYPYNDPAFM
+332 IRQDTYPYNDPTFM

-380 APNAD
+380 ESNAD

-413 DKGLVEW
+413 DKGLIEW
-420 YTALSNDFYYAN
+420 YTALSNDFYYPN

-447 LYTQLSENTNLHH
+447 LFTQLGEDVKLHH

-469 PRTPQLYYGTE
+469 PRTPQIYYGTE
-480 ILMQNTAKPHD
+480 VLMQNTAKPHD

-502 WHGDEI
+502 WLGDEI
-508 NAFTKS
+508 NAFIKL
-514 GLTSEQKVT
+514 GLTPEQKAT
-523 QTLFAK
+523 QTIFAQ
-529 LFQLRSRS
+529 LFQFRNRS

-551 DGVYVISRFAE
+551 DGVYVISRFFE
-562 NEKLVLFLNKNE
+562 SEKLVLFLNKNE

-582 DYKELQGYDQYY
+582 DYKELQGYDRYY
-594 DLINEVESST
+594 DPISEVESSI
-604 SKLVK
+604 SEL
-609 IRSRSFLLIQMKS
+609 IRVQPRSFLLIQLKP

>member
-86 KSEKLVFEFSKG
+86 KPEKLVFEFSKG

-264 FLTSGEITY
+264 FLDSGEITY

-285 AAQKDREAM
+285 AAQKDKDGM

-332 IRQDTYPYNDPAFM
+332 IRQDTYPYNDPTFM
-346 AEWAQAIQTQ
+346 AEWAQAIHTQ
-356 YPKFT
+356 YPQFI

-402 LVDALTNEESW
+402 LVNALTNEESW

-420 YTALSNDFYYAN
+420 YTALSNDFFYPN

-447 LYTQLSENTNLHH
+447 LYTQLDEDIKLHH

-502 WHGDEI
+502 WPGDQI
-508 NAFTKS
+508 NAFSKV
-514 GLTSEQKVT
+514 GLTAEQKAT
-523 QTLFAK
+523 QTLFAQ
-529 LFQLRSRS
+529 LFQFRSRS

-551 DGVYVISRFAE
+551 DGVYTISRFFE

>member
-1 MRKFRILLGLFLF
+1 MRKFRTLLGLFLF
-14 TLWFTKAQDI
+14 TLWFTKAQDV

-50 GFQVKLKKGR
+50 DFQVKLKKGR
-60 DQLIKSVHQADSP
+60 DQLIKNVHQADSP
-73 NYLFINLDLSSVK
+73 NYLFIDLDLSSVK
-86 KSEKLVFEFSKG
+86 KPEKLVFEFSKG
-98 TSRFEYEYELRELE
+98 TSRFKYEYELRELE
-112 FGSDKIE
+112 FGSEKIE

-144 VPGLKEQTVDRSH
+144 VSGLKEQTVDRSH

-172 IPYLK
+172 IPYLN
-177 DLGMSAVWSSPLL
+177 DLGMTAVWSSPLL

-204 TDFFKVDPRFGSLRE
+204 TDFYKVDPRFGSLQE
-219 YRLLADELRNRK
+219 YRLLVDELRNRK

-248 WMSDLPFS
+248 WMGDLPFS

-285 AAQKDREAM
+285 AAQKDRDAM

-332 IRQDTYPYNDPAFM
+332 IRQDTYPYNDPVFM

-413 DKGLVEW
+413 DKGLIEW
-420 YTALSNDFYYAN
+420 YTALSNDFYYPN

-447 LYTQLSENTNLHH
+447 LYTQLSEDINLHH

-502 WHGDEI
+502 WHGDKI

-514 GLTSEQKVT
+514 GLTSEQKAT

-582 DYKELQGYDQYY
+582 DYKELQGYDRYY
-594 DLINEVESST
+594 DPINEVESST